1 MALTSNKHKQVNQEI
16 PNQTQVAS
24 GQALP
29 PALENGSALQALIT
43 PSPLSDTPLAETSYI
58 FDVEAAMLPPIR
70 KHNGHLNKHLL
81 RPELSRKGTWGQ
93 QADVEDGLKNPTRF
107 GKEFIQEKPWQRAA
121 AELAAAGRTIKE
133 IVEVTGRCR
142 TAVQNAIAQPIAQER
157 IVRTAK
163 ANAQDEVK
171 QLLKEH
177 GPAALKRVIN
187 ISQTSDN
194 AAVQLKAN
202 QDILDRFLG
211 KAAQP
216 FVEVVKE
223 PSTMSDEELRER
235 VESIVSES
243 GGTN

>member
-1 MALTSNKHKQVNQEI
+1 MNQEI

-29 PALENGSALQALIT
+29 PALENGSASQAPIT
-43 PSPLSDTPLAETSYI
+43 PLSDTPLAETSYI

-70 KHNGHLNKHLL
+70 ENRGNKHTLVPGGDN
-81 RPELSRKGTWGQ
+81 RSRANYGY
-93 QADVEDGLKNPTRF
+93 QAQVEDGLFNPLRAYHRHQ
-107 GKEFIQEKPWQRAA
+107 QEKPFHRFIS
-121 AELAAAGRTIKE
+121 ELAASGRTTKE
-133 IVEVTGRCR
+133 IMEITGRAR
-142 TAVQNAIAQPIAQER
+142 STVKEVLAQPHSQER

-243 GGTN
+243 GGPN